1 MTIDRSRPLI
11 GVVTVLYQSDDVLD
25 DFFASLGLQQDVNL
39 KLYVIDNSATDSG
52 SRLAHR
58 LADQWG
64 IDARIVFNNANLGV
78 ARGNNQGIELALA
91 DGCEYVLLA
100 NNDTEF
106 RGVRTIAELVD
117 RNGKGDVLATF
128 PKIFYHGTRRI
139 WCAGGFIS
147 KMKAVVKHVGDGIE
161 DHGQFDQEF
170 VTEYAP
176 TCFTLLH
183 KSVFSRI
190 GVMDEQYFVYYDD
203 VDFVW
208 RMNKAGI
215 RLLYVPSSEVAHKVS
230 FSTGGGESPF
240 TLFYVTRNR
249 IYFSRKSLGAFKSVV
264 AIAYSLA
271 AMLYKYPRFTS
282 AGRKSVLRGIASGLR
297 LGLAGQRVTPS
308 GYFKRPPQREG
319 A

>member
-1 MTIDRSRPLI
+1 MIIDRSRPLI

-25 DFFASLGLQQDVNL
+25 DFFASLDVQQDVNL

-52 SRLAHR
+52 SVLAR
-58 LADQWG
+58 KLADQVG
-64 IDARIVFNNANLGV
+64 IETRVIFNNANLGV

-100 NNDTEF
+100 NNDVEF

-117 RNGKGDVLATF
+117 RNGKGDVLATC
-128 PKIFYHGTRRI
+128 PKIFYHGTNRI

-147 KMKAVVKHVGDGIE
+147 RMKAVVKHVGDGVE
-161 DHGQFDQEF
+161 DRGQFNQEF

-183 KSVFSRI
+183 KSVFSRV

-249 IYFSRKSLGAFKSVV
+249 IYFSRKSLGTFSSAVP
-264 AIAYSLA
+264 IAYSLL
-271 AMLYKYPRFTS
+271 AMLYKYPRFTV

-297 LGLAGQRVTPS
+297 LGLSVSCTAPAGYMKGS
-308 GYFKRPPQREG
+308 PQKEG
-319 A
+319 I